1 MPPKSFTV
9 TLQRPEGVGTW
20 TYLTVPFDVAAEYGA
35 NGQVKVKGT
44 VNGAPFRGSLM
55 PHGDG
60 RHFLVVNKALRE
72 KASATQGS
80 VVRVR
85 LERDTAP
92 RAVTVPRDFKQALA
106 ANPPAAAA
114 FKNMPYSHKK
124 EYVDYIKEAKKAE
137 TRLRRIAATIEKLAA
152 DKRYLKS

>member
-1 MPPKSFTV
+1 MPSKSFTA
-9 TLQRPEGVGTW
+9 TLERPEGVGTW
-20 TYLTVPFDVAAEYGA
+20 TYLTVPFDVAADYGA
-35 NGQVKVKGT
+35 KGQVKVKGT

-60 RHFLVVNKALRE
+60 RHFLVVNKALRD
-72 KASATQGS
+72 KAGATQGS

-92 RAVTVPRDFKQALA
+92 RAVSVPRDLKQALA
-106 ANPPAAAA
+106 GNPQAAAA

-124 EYVDYIKEAKKAE
+124 EYVDYIGEAKKAE
-137 TRLRRIAATIEKLAA
+137 TRLRRISATIEKLAA
-152 DKRYLKS
+152 GQGRPR

>member
-1 MPPKSFTV
+1 MPSKSFTA
-9 TLQRPEGVGTW
+9 TLERPEGVGTW
-20 TYLTVPFDVAAEYGA
+20 TYLTVPFDVAADYGA
-35 NGQVKVKGT
+35 KGQVKVKGT

-60 RHFLVVNKALRE
+60 RHFLVVNKALRV
-72 KASATQGS
+72 KAGATQGS

-92 RAVTVPRDFKQALA
+92 RAVSVPRDLKQALA
-106 ANPPAAAA
+106 GNPQAAAA

-124 EYVDYIKEAKKAE
+124 EYVDYIGEAKKAE

-152 DKRYLKS
+152 GQGQPR